1 MIAKIV
7 KITDLEGKP
16 KTDGRY
22 PLRVGAIVDAYPA
35 IVGQRLNMN
44 YIADGEGNLKFGVLS
59 TSTVQDVENE
69 ADVMKVT
76 TKNSVYFLERVM
88 DDAAN

>member
-22 PLRVGAIVDAYPA
+22 PLRVDAIVDAYPA

-69 ADVMKVT
+69 ADGTIKVT
-76 TKNSVYFLERVM
+76 TRNSVYVLKELAGSHV
-88 DDAAN
+88 